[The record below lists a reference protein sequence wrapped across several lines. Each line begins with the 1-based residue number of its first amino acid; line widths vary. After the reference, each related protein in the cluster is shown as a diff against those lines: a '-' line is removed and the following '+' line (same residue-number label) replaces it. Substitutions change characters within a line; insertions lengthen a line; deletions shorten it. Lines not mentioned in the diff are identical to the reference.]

1 MCGIPRTWDIQINLI
16 VYGIIQE
23 NIKGT
28 CIKAMAE
35 LKKHSIIII
44 EDDAHTRMHLENSV
58 GSHPELNLAGSA
70 ANCAEAVVLLQAK
83 PDIALVDLELPDGN
97 GIDLIRQ
104 FFNPNQGTEFV
115 VMTVFG
121 DDKHVIPALEAGA
134 SGYLLKDMAFDE
146 IGSMISLLLSGGSP
160 ISPIIARKLLKR
172 FHHKEESEIQSP
184 LTGREQEVLQL
195 MSRGFNYNETATHLS
210 VSYHTVISHVKKI
223 YQKLAVHS
231 RSEAVYEASLL
242 GIL

>member
-1 MCGIPRTWDIQINLI
+1 MIQP
-16 VYGIIQE
+16 V
-23 NIKGT
+23 
-28 CIKAMAE
+28 
-35 LKKHSIIII
+35 KHSIIIV

-58 GSHPELNLAGSA
+58 RSHPELILTGSA
-70 ANCAEAVVLLQAK
+70 ADCADAIPLLQGK

-104 FFNPNQGTEFV
+104 FFTADKGTDFV

-134 SGYLLKDMAFDE
+134 SGYLLKDMPFEE
-146 IGSMISLLLSGGSP
+146 IGGMISLLLSGGSP

-172 FHHKEESEIQSP
+172 FHARPEAEIQNP
-184 LTGREQEVLQL
+184 LTDREHEVLQL
-195 MSRGFNYNETATHLS
+195 MSKGFNYTETATHLA

-231 RSEAVYEASLL
+231 RSEAIYEASQMGLL
-242 GIL
+242 QMKGE